1 MPVKPLSEPTPS
13 HQYSLYDVITTKP
26 SSPLA
31 VFDRLTGGE
40 QTMSTISYQAMDANG
55 IVTTYHMPGT
65 VNYSP
70 VSLTRP
76 MDAGARDA
84 YAKVFAVF
92 QGKYKDGKGN
102 YSISMNDT
110 QGKGLVWWHLYG
122 AIPISIKGFSF
133 NMMTEHEFIQ
143 FEIELQA
150 ERIEIIF

>member
-1 MPVKPLSEPTPS
+1 MPVEPLSEPTPS
-13 HQYSLYDVITTKP
+13 HQYSLYDVITTNP
-26 SSPLA
+26 SSPLT

-40 QTMSTISYQAMDANG
+40 QTISTISYQAMDANG

-65 VNYSP
+65 VSYAP
-70 VSLTRP
+70 VSLSRP
-76 MDAGARDA
+76 MDAGAKNTYERV
-84 YAKVFAVF
+84 KGVL
-92 QGKYKDGKGN
+92 QGKYKDAKGN

-110 QGKGLVWWHLYG
+110 HGNGLVWWHLYG

-133 NMMTEHEFIQ
+133 NMETEHEFIQ